1 MLRMILSRAL
11 FSVAT
16 VVGVGLVLFLLTRSM
31 GDSPA
36 SIVLGADATLEEIA
50 AFEARYDLDRP
61 ILVQYGDW
69 LTRLAFQGDLGTS
82 FVTGRQAIDEV
93 SRGLLVTLELVV
105 LAFLF
110 ALAVAIPLGVLAALH
125 RARWIDQLSRIIAV
139 MGLSI
144 PGFWL
149 GLLLIRFVSLELGWL
164 PPGGFVAL
172 TDSMAGNLRTMILP
186 AFALGVYQI
195 AVISRMMRSSML
207 DVLSADHVRTARAM
221 GLPGYKVLLYA
232 LRNALGP
239 VVSVAAL
246 SFGYTFGWA
255 LIIEQIFSIPGLSR
269 SLLTAIS
276 QRDFVLVQAV
286 VFVFTLTFILCN
298 LVADLINVALN
309 PRLRGT
315 SA

>member
-1 MLRMILSRAL
+1 
-11 FSVAT
+11 
-16 VVGVGLVLFLLTRSM
+16 
-31 GDSPA
+31 
-36 SIVLGADATLEEIA
+36 
-50 AFEARYDLDRP
+50 
-61 ILVQYGDW
+61 
-69 LTRLAFQGDLGTS
+69 
-82 FVTGRQAIDEV
+82 
-93 SRGLLVTLELVV
+93 TLELVV

-207 DVLSADHVRTARAM
+207 DVLS
-221 GLPGYKVLLYA
+221 
-232 LRNALGP
+232 
-239 VVSVAAL
+239 
-246 SFGYTFGWA
+246 
-255 LIIEQIFSIPGLSR
+255 
-269 SLLTAIS
+269 
-276 QRDFVLVQAV
+276 
-286 VFVFTLTFILCN
+286 
-298 LVADLINVALN
+298 
-309 PRLRGT
+309 
-315 SA
+315 

>member
-16 VVGVGLVLFLLTRSM
+16 VVGVALVLFLLTRSM

-36 SIVLGADATLEEIA
+36 SIVLGADATFEAIA
-50 AFEARYDLDRP
+50 EFEARHGLDRP

-69 LTRLAFQGDLGTS
+69 LVRLVLRGDLGTS
-82 FVTGRQAIDEV
+82 FVTGRQAADEV
-93 SRGLLVTLELVV
+93 TRGLLVTLELVV

-110 ALAVAIPLGVLAALH
+110 ALAFAIPLGVLAAIH
-125 RARWIDQLSRIIAV
+125 RGGWIDQLSRILAV
-139 MGLSI
+139 AGLSV

-149 GLLLIRFVSLELGWL
+149 GLLLIRFISLGMGWL
-164 PPGGFVAL
+164 PPGGFVPLA
-172 TDSMAGNLRTMILP
+172 DGIVDNLRTMILP

-221 GLPGYKVLLYA
+221 GLPGYKVLSYA
-232 LRNALGP
+232 LRNALSP
-239 VVSVAAL
+239 VISVAAL

-276 QRDFVLVQAV
+276 QRDYVLVQAV
-286 VFVFTLTFILCN
+286 VFVFTLIFILCN
-298 LVADLINVALN
+298 LLADMLNLALN
-309 PRLRGT
+309 PRLRGVST
-315 SA
+315 

>member
-50 AFEARYDLDRP
+50 AFEVRHGLDRP

-69 LTRLAFQGDLGTS
+69 LARLVLNTDLGTS
-82 FVTGRQAIDEV
+82 FVTGRQAGDEV
-93 SRGLLVTLELVV
+93 SRGLLVTMELVV
-105 LAFLF
+105 LAFVF
-110 ALAVAIPLGVLAALH
+110 ALAVAIPFGVLAALH
-125 RARWIDQLSRIIAV
+125 RGRWIDQISRIIAV

-149 GLLLIRFVSLELGWL
+149 GLLLIRFMSLELGWL

-172 TDSMAGNLRTMILP
+172 SESITGNLRTMILP

-298 LVADLINVALN
+298 LAADLLNVALN
-309 PRLRGT
+309 PRLRGA